1 MKLFSGKM
9 LETLLIEQR
18 RYSEG
23 LLPEII
29 KRLINCSEAK
39 VDSLRIPDGDD
50 VWAPGY
56 DGIVSTEVES
66 RYIASGKSVWEFGC
80 SSDSLAKIESDFEKR
95 TKNSLGIDKANTTFY
110 LVVPKIWAY
119 AKAISEWEAEHR
131 EEWKNV
137 IVYDAAILCDWI
149 NSELAVAAWLFE
161 IYDKGAHP
169 IAISS
174 ISRAWRDFS
183 KWTNPAFTYVMF
195 TEGREEQKA
204 QLMAHCKE
212 RQICCVR
219 ADTQI
224 DAYGFCLATLMQ
236 RVDLFDAAIVVQNE
250 DTYHR
255 LCASC
260 KGNIFLLA
268 FPYHGSIPEGNTTI
282 FCKSREMPNRP
293 DEIDLPPLWKSQI
306 IRALCDMGISHTGAE
321 ELYISTHGNL
331 WSLIRKIPGSYA
343 CAKPKWVDFSNIDLL
358 RPLVL
363 LRYYCTTEESD
374 QRLIAKLANV
384 NYSEIERQYAKLS
397 KLEDSPVK
405 KIGERY
411 LIVNREE
418 AWNALGIDI
427 SDDSSKCMFDEIK
440 QLVNRIDS
448 VNWLEQQTITS
459 RFHQLLM
466 NYIFFAETGADQQI
480 IDEQMKTLLDSF
492 GGADSSKLLL
502 DELATIAEAAP
513 VLTITFIEHLIDTQL
528 CEIILSQYQDILHA
542 LDVLAEIDDTCV
554 RAGTAIFRIC
564 KQSFNAAAS
573 TAAREHLLNVLCLWS
588 GHTALI
594 LAQKKKLIF
603 RYISDDP
610 EWGIPFAIDL
620 ISKDSI
626 IYGNRFGKAARN
638 TVYDLDALNAAY
650 QEIASSL
657 FSSAIELKRLDWFK
671 KILAAHR
678 NFTPKILTNSA
689 EQFLASDYSPE
700 ELLPLHFQL
709 RDEVFL
715 CKQQYEA
722 AWDKDYINGLI
733 CWRDCT
739 LTSDPIGKVAWK
751 FYKYY
756 RAPFEELLV
765 KEDPFDEE
773 YMQIVERLRTE
784 QFERIRAEHGID
796 GILKLLAYMEDD
808 SAWGAFLSSH
818 LNGQEYSLFTHK
830 ANEIGKNN
838 ILTGLLS
845 SGDLSLATEMFIT
858 LPKQIQ
864 EFVLERVT
872 RSDID
877 DWLTSPKMNQTYWQY
892 RRMLE
897 YDEWAYQNLLKCNP
911 GGLLMWIYR
920 CLASQEADIKKIFEV
935 FYSINKNGCVID
947 ASLLSTIIR
956 KVDKQFYS
964 DEWAELCV
972 SLYCNG
978 FLKHEYGY
986 FPQCMRQYF
995 FRNPDKLLEKIREDN
1010 KLYFDF
1016 QWHYRLPSEAFSD
1029 IEQLLRWTDIL
1040 INASNTDKSTIYLV
1054 GSILGKSPDGIDGIF
1069 PHGAVRRLLEIKKNE
1084 RLTNAVACG
1093 KINSLGAKI
1102 VEDGKKEKEKAD
1114 IYKMQAKEME
1124 IDYPQTSVIL
1134 RILADF
1140 YERGSKMD
1148 QISSEIEPLQ

>member
-29 KRLINCSEAK
+29 KRLINCSGAE

-50 VWAPGY
+50 VWASGY
-56 DGIVSTEVES
+56 DGIVSVKVES
-66 RYIASGKSVWEFGC
+66 RHIAAGKSVWEFGC

-95 TKNSLGIDKANTTFY
+95 TENSLGIDKANTTFY

-119 AKAISEWEAEHR
+119 AKAISEWEAEHH
-131 EEWKNV
+131 EEWKKV

-149 NSELAVAAWLFE
+149 NSEPAVSAWLFE
-161 IYDKGAHP
+161 IYDKGTRR
-169 IAISS
+169 IEISS
-174 ISRAWRDFS
+174 VSRAWRDFS

-195 TEGREEQKA
+195 AEGREEQKA

-236 RVDLFDAAIVVQNE
+236 SADLFDAAIVVQNE

-260 KGNIFLLA
+260 KGNIFLLT
-268 FPYHGSIPEGNTTI
+268 FPYYGSIPEGNTTI
-282 FCKSREMPNRP
+282 FCTSREMPKRP
-293 DEIDLPPLWKSQI
+293 KEIALPPLWKSQF

-331 WSLIRKIPGSYA
+331 WPLIRKIPGSYV
-343 CAKPKWVDFSNIDLL
+343 CAKPQWVDFSNIELL

-363 LRYYCTTEESD
+363 LRHYCITKESD
-374 QRLIAKLANV
+374 QQLIAKLANV

-397 KLEDSPVK
+397 KLEDSPIK
-405 KIGERY
+405 RIGERY

-418 AWNALGIDI
+418 AWNVLGIDI
-427 SDDSSKCMFDEIK
+427 SDEPSKCMFDEIK

-466 NYIFFAETGADQQI
+466 NYIFFAETEADQRI

-502 DELATIAEAAP
+502 GELATIAEAAP
-513 VLTITFIEHLIDTQL
+513 VLTIAFIEHLIDTQL
-528 CEIILSQYQDILHA
+528 CEIILSQYQDVLHA

-588 GHTALI
+588 GHTALT
-594 LAQKKKLIF
+594 LEQKKKLIF
-603 RYISDDP
+603 RDISDDP

-620 ISKDSI
+620 ISKDSVT
-626 IYGNRFGKAARN
+626 YGSRFGKVARK
-638 TVYDLDALNAAY
+638 TTYDLDELNAVY

-657 FSSAIELKRLDWFK
+657 FCSAIELKRLDWLE
-671 KILAAHR
+671 KILADHR
-678 NFTPKILTNSA
+678 SFDPEILTNSA
-689 EQFLASDYSPE
+689 EQFLASDYCPE
-700 ELLPLHFQL
+700 ALLPLHFQL

-715 CKQQYEA
+715 CEQYED
-722 AWDKDYINGLI
+722 AWGKDHINGLV

-765 KEDPFDEE
+765 KEDPYDEE
-773 YMQIVERLRTE
+773 YMQTVERLRTE
-784 QFERIRAEHGID
+784 QFEKLRAEHGIN
-796 GILKLLAYMEDD
+796 GILKLLAYMDDD
-808 SAWGAFLSSH
+808 SAWGVFLSSS
-818 LNGQEYSLFTHK
+818 LNEYEYSLIAHR
-830 ANEIGKNN
+830 AMEIGTKD
-838 ILTGLLS
+838 ILAGLLS
-845 SGDLSLATEMFIT
+845 GGDLSLATEVFST
-858 LPKQIQ
+858 LPRQMQ
-864 EFVLERVT
+864 EFVFERVM
-872 RSDID
+872 RSDINA
-877 DWLTSPKMNQTYWQY
+877 WLTCPKMNQIYWQH

-897 YDEWAYQNLLKCNP
+897 YDEWAYQNLLKYNP
-911 GGLLMWIYR
+911 GGLLMWIYK
-920 CLASQEADIKKIFEV
+920 CLASQEVDIEKIFEV

-964 DEWAELCV
+964 DEWAKLCV

-995 FRNPDKLLEKIREDN
+995 FRNPDKLLENSRGDN
-1010 KLYFDF
+1010 GLISDF
-1016 QWHYRLPSEAFSD
+1016 QYHYRLPGEAFSD
-1029 IEQLLRWTDIL
+1029 ITQLLHWTDVL
-1040 INASNTDKSTIYLV
+1040 INASDPDADVVYLT
-1054 GSILGKSPDGIDGIF
+1054 GSILGKSPNGSDGIF
-1069 PHGAVRRLLEIKKNE
+1069 PNETVRRLLEIKKDE
-1084 RLTNAVACG
+1084 ELTNAVARG
-1093 KINSLGAKI
+1093 KINSLGFRN
-1102 VEDGKKEKEKAD
+1102 VEDGKKEKEKSD
-1114 IYKMQAKEME
+1114 THKIQAREME
-1124 IDYPQTSVIL
+1124 IDYPQTSEIL

>member
-29 KRLINCSEAK
+29 KRLINCSGAE
-39 VDSLRIPDGDD
+39 VDRLRIPDGDD

-56 DGIVSTEVES
+56 DGIVSAKVES
-66 RYIASGKSVWEFGC
+66 RYITAGKSVWEFGC

-95 TKNSLGIDKANTTFY
+95 TENSLDIDKANTTFY

-174 ISRAWRDFS
+174 ISRAWRGFS
-183 KWTNPAFTYVMF
+183 KWTDPAFTYVMF
-195 TEGREEQKA
+195 TEGREEQRA
-204 QLMAHCKE
+204 QLMAYCKE

-219 ADTQI
+219 ADTKI
-224 DAYGFCLATLMQ
+224 GAYGFCLATLMQ
-236 RVDLFDAAIVVQNE
+236 SADLFDAAIVVQNE

-260 KGNIFLLA
+260 KGTIFLLA

-282 FCKSREMPNRP
+282 FCTSREMPKRP
-293 DEIDLPPLWKSQI
+293 DEIDLPPLWKTQF
-306 IRALCDMGISHTGAE
+306 IRALCDMGISHSGAE

-343 CAKPKWVDFSNIDLL
+343 CAKPKWVDFSNIELL

-405 KIGERY
+405 RIGERY

-466 NYIFFAETGADQQI
+466 NYIFFAETGADQRI
-480 IDEQMKTLLDSF
+480 IDEQLKTLLDSL

-542 LDVLAEIDDTCV
+542 LDVLVEIDDTCV

-564 KQSFNAAAS
+564 KQSFSAAAS
-573 TAAREHLLNVLCLWS
+573 TAAGEH
-588 GHTALI
+588 
-594 LAQKKKLIF
+594 
-603 RYISDDP
+603 
-610 EWGIPFAIDL
+610 
-620 ISKDSI
+620 
-626 IYGNRFGKAARN
+626 
-638 TVYDLDALNAAY
+638 
-650 QEIASSL
+650 
-657 FSSAIELKRLDWFK
+657 
-671 KILAAHR
+671 
-678 NFTPKILTNSA
+678 
-689 EQFLASDYSPE
+689 
-700 ELLPLHFQL
+700 
-709 RDEVFL
+709 
-715 CKQQYEA
+715 
-722 AWDKDYINGLI
+722 
-733 CWRDCT
+733 
-739 LTSDPIGKVAWK
+739 
-751 FYKYY
+751 
-756 RAPFEELLV
+756 
-765 KEDPFDEE
+765 
-773 YMQIVERLRTE
+773 
-784 QFERIRAEHGID
+784 
-796 GILKLLAYMEDD
+796 
-808 SAWGAFLSSH
+808 
-818 LNGQEYSLFTHK
+818 
-830 ANEIGKNN
+830 
-838 ILTGLLS
+838 
-845 SGDLSLATEMFIT
+845 
-858 LPKQIQ
+858 
-864 EFVLERVT
+864 
-872 RSDID
+872 
-877 DWLTSPKMNQTYWQY
+877 WLTSPKMKQIYWQHRWMIDYDEQTYQS
-892 RRMLE
+892 
-897 YDEWAYQNLLKCNP
+897 LLKYNP

-920 CLASQEADIKKIFEV
+920 CIEQQEMDIQKVFEV
-935 FYSINKNGCVID
+935 LYLINKNKCNID
-947 ASLLSTIIR
+947 ASLLPMIIR
-956 KVDKQFYS
+956 KVDNQFYS

-972 SLYCNG
+972 NLYYNG

-986 FPQCMRQYF
+986 FPQCMSRYF
-995 FRNPDKLLEKIREDN
+995 FRNPDKLLEKIRGDDA
-1010 KLYFDF
+1010 LYFEF
-1016 QWHYRLPSEAFSD
+1016 QWHYRLPSEAFFD
-1029 IEQLLRWTDIL
+1029 IGQLLHWTDVM
-1040 INASNTDKSTIYLV
+1040 INASDSDADKVTLV
-1054 GSILGKSPDGIDGIF
+1054 GSILGKAPDGDDGIF
-1069 PHGAVRRLLEIKKNE
+1069 PIETVRKLLKIKKNE
-1084 RLTNAVACG
+1084 ELTTAVARG
-1093 KINSLGAKI
+1093 KINSLGLRD
-1102 VEDGKKEKEKAD
+1102 VEDGKKEREKSD
-1114 IYKMQAKEME
+1114 IYKMQARAME

-1134 RILADF
+1134 RILANF
-1140 YERGSKMD
+1140 YERESKRD

>member
-29 KRLINCSEAK
+29 KRLINCSGAE
-39 VDSLRIPDGDD
+39 VDRLRIPDGDD

-56 DGIVSTEVES
+56 DGIVSAKVES
-66 RYIASGKSVWEFGC
+66 RYITAGKSVWEFGC

-95 TKNSLGIDKANTTFY
+95 TENSLDIDKANTTFY

-174 ISRAWRDFS
+174 ISRAWRGFS
-183 KWTNPAFTYVMF
+183 KWTDPAFTYVMF
-195 TEGREEQKA
+195 TEGREEQRA
-204 QLMAHCKE
+204 QLMAYCKE

-219 ADTQI
+219 ADTKI
-224 DAYGFCLATLMQ
+224 GAYSFCLATLMQ
-236 RVDLFDAAIVVQNE
+236 SADLFDAAIVVQNE

-260 KGNIFLLA
+260 KGTIFLLA

-282 FCKSREMPNRP
+282 FCTSREMPKRP
-293 DEIDLPPLWKSQI
+293 DEIDLPPLWKTQF
-306 IRALCDMGISHTGAE
+306 IRALCDMGISHSGAE

-343 CAKPKWVDFSNIDLL
+343 CAKPKWVDFSNIELL

-405 KIGERY
+405 RIGERY

-466 NYIFFAETGADQQI
+466 NYIFFAETGADQRI
-480 IDEQMKTLLDSF
+480 IDEQLKTLLDSL

-542 LDVLAEIDDTCV
+542 LDVLVEIDDTCV

-564 KQSFNAAAS
+564 KQSFSAAAS
-573 TAAREHLLNVLCLWS
+573 TAAGEHLLNVLCLWS
-588 GHTALI
+588 GHTALT
-594 LAQKKKLIF
+594 LEQKKKLIF

-620 ISKDSI
+620 ISKDSVT
-626 IYGNRFGKAARN
+626 YGGRFGKVARKK
-638 TVYDLDALNAAY
+638 VYDLDELNAAY

-657 FSSAIELKRLDWFK
+657 FCSAIELKRLDWIE
-671 KILAAHR
+671 KILADHR
-678 NFTPKILTNSA
+678 NFEPEILTNSA

-700 ELLPLHFQL
+700 ALLPLHFQL

-715 CKQQYEA
+715 CKQYED
-722 AWDKDYINGLI
+722 AWGKDHINGLI
-733 CWRDCT
+733 CWRNCT

-765 KEDPFDEE
+765 KEDPYDEE
-773 YMQIVERLRTE
+773 YMQTVERLRTE
-784 QFERIRAEHGID
+784 QLERLRAEHGTD
-796 GILKLLAYMEDD
+796 GIISLLAYMEDD
-808 SAWGAFLSSH
+808 SAWGVFLSSR
-818 LNGQEYSLFTHK
+818 LNEREYSLVAHR
-830 ANEIGKNN
+830 ASEIEKKD
-838 ILTGLLS
+838 ILAGLLS
-845 SGDLSLATEMFIT
+845 CGELSRATEIFIT
-858 LPKQIQ
+858 LPERMQ
-864 EFVLERVT
+864 EVVLKRLN
-872 RSDID
+872 RSGIE
-877 DWLTSPKMNQTYWQY
+877 DWLTSPKMKQIYWQHRWMIDYDEQTYQS
-892 RRMLE
+892 
-897 YDEWAYQNLLKCNP
+897 LLKYNP

-920 CLASQEADIKKIFEV
+920 CIEQQEMDIQKVFEV
-935 FYSINKNGCVID
+935 LYLINKNKCNID
-947 ASLLSTIIR
+947 ASLLPMIIR
-956 KVDKQFYS
+956 KVDNQFYS

-972 SLYCNG
+972 NLYYNG

-986 FPQCMRQYF
+986 FPQCMSRYF
-995 FRNPDKLLEKIREDN
+995 FRNPDKLLEKIRGDDA
-1010 KLYFDF
+1010 LYFEF
-1016 QWHYRLPSEAFSD
+1016 QWHYRLPSEAFFD
-1029 IEQLLRWTDIL
+1029 IGQLLHWTDVM
-1040 INASNTDKSTIYLV
+1040 INASDSDADKVTLV
-1054 GSILGKSPDGIDGIF
+1054 GSILGKAPDGDDGIF
-1069 PHGAVRRLLEIKKNE
+1069 PIETVRKLLKIKKNE
-1084 RLTNAVACG
+1084 ELTTAVARG
-1093 KINSLGAKI
+1093 KINSLGLRD
-1102 VEDGKKEKEKAD
+1102 VEDGKKEREKSD
-1114 IYKMQAKEME
+1114 IYKMQARAME

-1134 RILADF
+1134 RILANF
-1140 YERGSKMD
+1140 YERESKRD